1 MALFPVTKLL
11 PEVTLEQNVLLFFF
25 NNFID
30 M

>member
-1 MALFPVTKLL
+1 MALFPITKLL

-25 NNFID
+25 NFID